1 MTPFVIG
8 LTVFWVLRSYTSNLP
23 DVPKLD
29 VFYDALPRT
38 SSLLDGE
45 DRLLGYIPFD
55 QKSVVGHRWVLEEAD
70 WEERFKK
77 VLLAAEDRRF
87 YQHEGVDVHA
97 VLRAFRSNAEAGKT
111 VEGASTITQQL
122 ARNIVPEIGN
132 ERTLR
137 RKIREAI
144 VSLRLEK
151 LYSKD
156 EILRAYANFVFLGH
170 QAYGIKTASALFF
183 DKEPGELSLAEMAL
197 LAGQIQA
204 PSRTNPFKDLVAAR
218 KRRNQVLDKC
228 ELYGWESSSDV
239 KDAKEEV
246 ISLQSRPNPLGQ
258 NAPWQV
264 EYVRQALIEEYKT
277 ELKKGGLTIKTKID
291 PDLERELQQI
301 ADEHATE
308 LNPKGPPPNL
318 AVMVVDYEAGLIK
331 AMIGGTSFSGDV
343 FNRATQAC
351 RQPGSAFKPL
361 VYGAALSLGRIT
373 PATQLRDGPIAMWD
387 EDMKLF
393 WKPSNSGRSFKG
405 MAVAH
410 DALAQSLNTPTI
422 EVFDKIGAEAVINF
436 SKKLGITSRLVSVR
450 PLALGASC
458 VPMNELLGVYATIA
472 NEGLQHP
479 FKLVDLLEQNGT
491 ELFRQRWPKK
501 NATELSDEVIDSKR
515 QVMDERVAFQLKA
528 MLRSAVKRGTGV
540 AAKKLG
546 LPAAGKTGTTN
557 GNTDAWFVG
566 FTDRHVAAV
575 WIGHDDPAT
584 PLGRGQDGSHAA
596 LPLWVK
602 IMKAVEGQRE
612 AGEILANPPD
622 GLTKARIDMESGDLA
637 GRGPGQELFFIS
649 GTEPTT
655 TAIQSA
661 GVDSIDFSRAA
672 DSY

>member
-264 EYVRQALIEEYKT
+264 EYVRQALICLLYT
-277 ELKKGGLTIKTKID
+277 SPSPRD
-291 PDLERELQQI
+291 
-301 ADEHATE
+301 AT
-308 LNPKGPPPNL
+308 LSRMP
-318 AVMVVDYEAGLIK
+318 
-331 AMIGGTSFSGDV
+331 S
-343 FNRATQAC
+343 
-351 RQPGSAFKPL
+351 SA
-361 VYGAALSLGRIT
+361 
-373 PATQLRDGPIAMWD
+373 
-387 EDMKLF
+387 
-393 WKPSNSGRSFKG
+393 
-405 MAVAH
+405 
-410 DALAQSLNTPTI
+410 
-422 EVFDKIGAEAVINF
+422 
-436 SKKLGITSRLVSVR
+436 
-450 PLALGASC
+450 
-458 VPMNELLGVYATIA
+458 
-472 NEGLQHP
+472 
-479 FKLVDLLEQNGT
+479 
-491 ELFRQRWPKK
+491 
-501 NATELSDEVIDSKR
+501 
-515 QVMDERVAFQLKA
+515 
-528 MLRSAVKRGTGV
+528 
-540 AAKKLG
+540 
-546 LPAAGKTGTTN
+546 
-557 GNTDAWFVG
+557 
-566 FTDRHVAAV
+566 
-575 WIGHDDPAT
+575 
-584 PLGRGQDGSHAA
+584 
-596 LPLWVK
+596 
-602 IMKAVEGQRE
+602 
-612 AGEILANPPD
+612 
-622 GLTKARIDMESGDLA
+622 
-637 GRGPGQELFFIS
+637 
-649 GTEPTT
+649 
-655 TAIQSA
+655 
-661 GVDSIDFSRAA
+661 
-672 DSY
+672 